1 MNRCLP
7 FLFAVAVAVAAVV
20 APCSAHAAEPDK
32 LACIAANDAAQDLRR
47 SGKLREARARLAVCV
62 SPSCPGL
69 VRDDCAQ
76 RLAEVDAAMPSV
88 VLDVRDAHGLVVTD
102 ARVQLDGQPFVD
114 RVDATTH
121 SVDPGTHRFTFDA
134 ADGAHAEQTIVLH
147 EKEKNT
153 LVAIVLSA
161 PAAPSDSPSPVS
173 GEWTTQKM
181 IGVGLGGAGVV
192 GLVIGSIFG
201 AMALSDAST
210 LKSQAGC
217 PSSCPPS
224 AQSQIDTLHG
234 HQWASDIGLG
244 LGIVGLGVGAA
255 LFLTSRPPEAAPAT
269 SLRFDVGPGAV
280 GLRGAF

>member
-1 MNRCLP
+1 MNRWSHPLLLLVGVVLVP
-7 FLFAVAVAVAAVV
+7 SAAR
-20 APCSAHAAEPDK
+20 AAEPDK

-47 SGKLREARARLAVCV
+47 TGKLSESREKLAVCV

-88 VLDVRDAHGLVVTD
+88 VFDVRDAHGLVVTD
-102 ARVQLDGQPFVD
+102 ARVQVDGLPFAD
-114 RVDATTH
+114 HVDATARPI
-121 SVDPGTHRFTFDA
+121 DPGTHRFTFDA

-147 EKEKNT
+147 EKEKNAP
-153 LVAIVLSA
+153 VAIVLLA
-161 PAAPSDSPSPVS
+161 PAMAAVAPSAVS
-173 GEWTTQKM
+173 SQWTTQKM
-181 IGVGLGGAGVV
+181 IGVGLGGVGVV
-192 GLVIGSIFG
+192 GLVVGSIFG

-234 HQWASDIGLG
+234 HQWGSDIALG
-244 LGIVGLGVGAA
+244 LGVVGLGVGAA
-255 LFLTSRPPEAAPAT
+255 LFFTSHPTDAAPAT

-280 GLRGAF
+280 GLRGEF

>member
-1 MNRCLP
+1 MNRWSHPLLLLVGVVLVP
-7 FLFAVAVAVAAVV
+7 SAVQ
-20 APCSAHAAEPDK
+20 AAEPDK

-47 SGKLREARARLAVCV
+47 AGKLHDAREKLALCV
-62 SPSCPGL
+62 STSCPGL

-88 VLDVRDAHGLVVTD
+88 VFDVRDAHGLVVTD
-102 ARVQLDGQPFVD
+102 ARVQLDGQPFADHVE
-114 RVDATTH
+114 ATARP
-121 SVDPGTHRFTFDA
+121 VDPGTHRFTFDA
-134 ADGAHAEQTIVLH
+134 ADGAHAEQAIVVH
-147 EKEKNT
+147 ENEKNVP
-153 LVAIVLSA
+153 VAVVLAA
-161 PAAPSDSPSPVS
+161 PATVPMTTPAGSD
-173 GEWTTQKM
+173 WTTQKTVAVAVG
-181 IGVGLGGAGVV
+181 GVGVV

-244 LGIVGLGVGAA
+244 IGVVGLGVGAA
-255 LFLTSRPPEAAPAT
+255 LFFTSHAPEAAPAT

-280 GLRGAF
+280 GLRGGF